1 MIERSLTW
9 YHLSINEHKGR
20 DMATIDLHPQYVTDS
35 DGHKTA
41 VLLPFEE
48 FQELLADLS
57 DLAAIATRINE
68 PTQSLSSLKSEFTAN
83 GLL

>member
-1 MIERSLTW
+1 
-9 YHLSINEHKGR
+9 
-20 DMATIDLHPQYVTDS
+20 MATIDLHPQYVTDS

-57 DLAAIATRINE
+57 DLAAIATRMNE
-68 PTQSLSSLKSEFTAN
+68 PTQSLSSLKA
-83 GLL
+83 

>member
-1 MIERSLTW
+1 
-9 YHLSINEHKGR
+9 
-20 DMATIDLHPQYVTDS
+20 MATLDLHPQYVTDS

-57 DLAAIATRINE
+57 DLAAIATRMNE
-68 PTQSLSSLKSEFTAN
+68 PAQSLASLKAEFATN

>member
-1 MIERSLTW
+1 
-9 YHLSINEHKGR
+9 
-20 DMATIDLHPQYVTDS
+20 MATIDLHPQYVTDS

-57 DLAAIATRINE
+57 DLAAIATRMNE
-68 PTQSLSSLKSEFTAN
+68 PIQSLLSLKTEFTAN

>member
-1 MIERSLTW
+1 MIAQSLTW

-57 DLAAIATRINE
+57 DLAAIACYSHE
-68 PTQSLSSLKSEFTAN
+68 
-83 GLL
+83 

>member
-1 MIERSLTW
+1 
-9 YHLSINEHKGR
+9 
-20 DMATIDLHPQYVTDS
+20 MATIDLHPQYVTDS

-57 DLAAIATRINE
+57 DLAAIAARMNE
-68 PTQSLSSLKSEFTAN
+68 PTQSLSSLKAELSAN

>member
-1 MIERSLTW
+1 
-9 YHLSINEHKGR
+9 
-20 DMATIDLHPQYVTDS
+20 MATIDLHPQYVTDS
-35 DGHKTA
+35 EGHKTA

-57 DLAAIATRINE
+57 DLAAIAACINE
-68 PTQSLSSLKSEFTAN
+68 PTQSLTNLKAEFTAN